1 MVPAD
6 RQSSGHEIIWQ
17 PQGLGQRTHTSE
29 NFRALGNTPVQFIQ
43 VSYAIYICKYILI
56 VYLYIY
62 CLFFQV
68 LLGPLHAF
76 IISSK
81 SYYPAS
87 RNIILQR

>member
-1 MVPAD
+1 M
-6 RQSSGHEIIWQ
+6 SSTNPMI
-17 PQGLGQRTHTSE
+17 
-29 NFRALGNTPVQFIQ
+29 
-43 VSYAIYICKYILI
+43 SYISI
-56 VYLYIY
+56 
-62 CLFFQV
+62 QV